1 MVVFKQV
8 LRVLTSMPSPLH
20 PIAPESTSANVIVLI
35 LNVAAFVY
43 LFITDPLLR
52 KKVLNLV
59 ISGIAVAA
67 LLLCSQ
73 AKVSYKRGLFDN
85 FADAASTST

>member
-1 MVVFKQV
+1 MLHV
-8 LRVLTSMPSPLH
+8 RVLHTAPV
-20 PIAPESTSANVIVLI
+20 IDFAAPESTSANVIVLI

-73 AKVSYKRGLFDN
+73 ARVTYKRGLFDN
-85 FADAASTST
+85 YSDAASTANE